1 MHSVRT
7 GQPVPIAPTGRHATA
22 RRLGAAR
29 VLAGRPAL
37 RDLARQTGMSY
48 VHLRGV
54 ADGNEPLLPTDA
66 RDLATVLDVPVAL
79 LRDRWSS
86 TAEPA
91 R

>member
-1 MHSVRT
+1 
-7 GQPVPIAPTGRHATA
+7 
-22 RRLGAAR
+22 
-29 VLAGRPAL
+29 
-37 RDLARQTGMSY
+37 MSY